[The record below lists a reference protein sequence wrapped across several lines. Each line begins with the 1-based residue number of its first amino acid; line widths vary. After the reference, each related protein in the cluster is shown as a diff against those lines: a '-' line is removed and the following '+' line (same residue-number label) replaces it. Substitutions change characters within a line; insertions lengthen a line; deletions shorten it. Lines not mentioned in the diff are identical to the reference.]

1 MRNKKTKMLEKSESA
16 AENPPRE
23 NPHTK
28 DAEIRGLLD

>member
-1 MRNKKTKMLEKSESA
+1 MLEKSESA
-16 AENPPRE
+16 AEKTPRE

>member
-1 MRNKKTKMLEKSESA
+1 MLEKSESA
-16 AENPPRE
+16 AEKPPRE

>member
-1 MRNKKTKMLEKSESA
+1 MLEKSESA
-16 AENPPRE
+16 AETPPPRE

>member
-1 MRNKKTKMLEKSESA
+1 MLEKSESA

-28 DAEIRGLLD
+28 DAEIRGLLH

>member
-1 MRNKKTKMLEKSESA
+1 MLEKSESA